1 SKPNRL
7 QGCFVSDEEVEAV
20 VNYIKGGGSSDYDD
34 NIIYEIERQAA
45 AEKQKKTGV
54 SEEES
59 DDDPMIEEAI
69 RVVVENGMAS
79 TSLLQR
85 KLKIGYG
92 RAARIIDEMEE
103 RGIVGPFEGKSRR
116 VLIDKQQ
123 WLEMQAR
130 KND

>member
-1 SKPNRL
+1 MAICSIHRWALQNRCVCNESA
-7 QGCFVSDEEVEAV
+7 GSSS
-20 VNYIKGGGSSDYDD
+20 GGGFEDSDPLTD
-34 NIIYEIERQAA
+34 
-45 AEKQKKTGV
+45 
-54 SEEES
+54 
-59 DDDPMIEEAI
+59 EAI
-69 RVVVENGMAS
+69 SIAVSSGTIA